1 MFRRLAQLSGGGDAS
16 TQGAYNAQQSYH
28 YNTLLPNIIPSDGL
42 YPAPA
47 AVRQAL
53 QTADVYGTAAGGAGT
68 IDAIPYPN
76 RLFVT
81 GVTGESKRAA
91 ECTAAGLD
99 GLIASQDPS
108 QPVRC
113 AWTYTPPLPGS
124 PTAQVSQG
132 VLGTQQGPVATGATL
147 PNYKQYYWDLAQAKK
162 QLLMDKCKALKN
174 CSDVTSSLYS
184 ADCGYCT
191 DIGQGIPVDSNGNPL
206 YPGAQLGYCSPA
218 ALITSSNVGN
228 CPSVKPPAG
237 PTPQTDTTCVPSAN
251 GQLSVPCFERL
262 ILQGGC
268 SDQGALYQALST
280 GATPQDY
287 LATARQLQSF
297 ALYQKQANP
306 ALNET
311 VFAQGQTTLPVALQ
325 EVQNLVAATQQPP
338 TSAVGASARDL
349 CLTKGAIGQ
358 YNFCQDIPVSTP
370 PPYDNYLECLQNAFL
385 QAGGTPTGRRYPTA
399 ANISF
404 YNTNFPTIGNA
415 YSYFQTLATT
425 ARGAGIE
432 GFATQGKTKRNGMG
446 GRGVA
451 GGAASAEGFADIDDT
466 VRTTY
471 LQQASALLDLQ
482 GIMPDQLGNRPYP
495 PIPGVECFW
504 ILQGGAGGWKVVN
517 YTVNPTYP
525 NLLGAVPQLPGGT
538 GVLWTLADLRSKADQ
553 QVILDLT
560 TGGNT
565 VLALNQKIRLDQQ
578 GTNTDGFLNPDPGV
592 VGWKSQCWSL
602 KSSAPNLLKTYSSSV
617 PGVSLSLLP
626 CTAAQT
632 APLPLP
638 TAAREQSSPIF
649 QFELNPLTGR
659 STLDELRFYEWFQ
672 PSNTGLIAYGQ
683 SDSLL
688 KSPGNNGFTRFSQGS
703 ANYHLNNISTSAWQT
718 FTFVFRYNTMPVRE
732 WLFEMGV
739 GSGQSATYLQVFL
752 TPLSGSSATV
762 NYNSNAGVP
771 YGGAWANVRTGIALE
786 LGQWYMCIVS
796 QNGPASSATAWNV
809 AFVSL
814 ETAVQ
819 TGWDLSVTQPSSNAF
834 SAAAPTG
841 NAVINTTFGADTYI
855 HMGGWNFGTPSFNWD
870 LAWLHFFNQVP
881 DVQTVQ
887 RDATNNWIVM
897 QA

>member
-1 MFRRLAQLSGGGDAS
+1 MFRRLAQLSGGGGDDQA
-16 TQGAYNAQQSYH
+16 QGTYNTQQSYY
-28 YNTLLPNIIPSDGL
+28 YNTLLPNIIPSNGT
-42 YPAPA
+42 YPAPT

-53 QTADVYGTAAGGAGT
+53 QTADVYASASAGAGAGA
-68 IDAIPYPN
+68 INAIPYPD

-81 GVTGESKRAA
+81 GVTGESKQAA
-91 ECTAAGLD
+91 NCKAATLD
-99 GLIASQDPS
+99 SLLASQDS
-108 QPVRC
+108 NQPVRC
-113 AWTYTPPLPGS
+113 GWAYTPPAAGS
-124 PTAQVSQG
+124 PIPQLSQG
-132 VLGTQQGPVATGATL
+132 ILGTPQGPVTSGDTL

-162 QLLMDKCKALKN
+162 QMLLDKCKALKN
-174 CSDVTSSLYS
+174 CSDVTSSLYAS
-184 ADCGYCT
+184 DCGYCT
-191 DIGQGIPVDSNGNPL
+191 DIGQGVPVDSNGNPL
-206 YPGAQLGYCSPA
+206 YPSAQLGYCSPN

-228 CPSVKPPAG
+228 CPSTKPPPG
-237 PTPQTDTTCVPSAN
+237 PAPQTDTTCVPSAS

-268 SDQGALYQALST
+268 SDQGALYQALSS

-287 LATARQLQSF
+287 LATARQMASF
-297 ALYQKQANP
+297 ALYQMQASP
-306 ALNET
+306 KLNEG
-311 VFAQGQTTLPVALQ
+311 VFAQGQATLPVALQ
-325 EVQNLVAATQQPP
+325 EVQNLAAATQQPP
-338 TSAVGASARDL
+338 TSAIGASARDL
-349 CLTKGAIGQ
+349 CLTKGAISA
-358 YNFCQDIPVSTP
+358 YDFCQELPISTSP
-370 PPYDNYLECLQNAFL
+370 PFDDYLECLQKAFL
-385 QAGGTPTGRRYPTA
+385 QAGGTSTGRRYPTA
-399 ANISF
+399 SNLSF
-404 YNTNFPTIGNA
+404 YNTNFPTVGTV
-415 YSYFQTLATT
+415 YSYFKTLATT
-425 ARGAGIE
+425 AKGAGLE
-432 GFATQGKTKRNGMG
+432 GFATQGRTKRMGMG
-446 GRGVA
+446 SRGIP
-451 GGAASAEGFADIDDT
+451 GGAEGFADIDAT

-504 ILQGGAGGWKVVN
+504 ILQGGASGWKVVN

-525 NLLGAVPQLPGGT
+525 NFTSSVPQLPGGT
-538 GVLWTLADLRSKADQ
+538 GVLWTLADLRAKVDQ
-553 QVILDLT
+553 QVILNLS

-565 VLALNQKIRLDQQ
+565 VLTLNQKIRLDQL
-578 GTNTDGFLNPDPGV
+578 GTDVDGFLNPDAGV
-592 VGWKSQCWSL
+592 VGWNSKCWSL
-602 KSSAPNLLKTYSSSV
+602 KSAAPNLLKSYSSSV
-617 PGVSLSLLP
+617 PSVALTLLP
-626 CTAAQT
+626 CTTSQPPL
-632 APLPLP
+632 PLPLP
-638 TAAREQSSPIF
+638 TAAREQNSPIF

-672 PSNTGLIAYGQ
+672 PSNTGLMGYGQ

-703 ANYHLNNISTSAWQT
+703 ANYHINNISNSAWQT

-739 GSGQSATYLQVFL
+739 GTGQTTTYLQVFL

-771 YGGAWANVRTGIALE
+771 YGGAWANVRTGITLE
-786 LGQWYMCIVS
+786 LGQWYMGIVS
-796 QNGPASSATAWNV
+796 QNGPAVSATAWNV

-834 SAAAPTG
+834 SASAG
-841 NAVINTTFGADTYI
+841 NAVINTTFGTDTYI
-855 HMGGWNFGTPSFNWD
+855 HMGGWSFGTPSFNWD